1 MKKYK
6 TLMSF
11 AFRDYGE
18 SAGVWH
24 DGCKVPICMG
34 CSRSPADMATYCRSL
49 AAYLLE
55 MAHNYDNAGDFTMP
69 KFGKDAREKQ
79 LDKLREIMKPIF
91 ESEE

>member
-11 AFRDYGE
+11 SFRDYGE
-18 SAGVWH
+18 PAGVWH
-24 DGCKVPICMG
+24 DGCKVAICMG
-34 CSRSPADMATYCRSL
+34 QNKGFSDMATYCRSL

-69 KFGKDAREKQ
+69 KFDKEHREKQ
-79 LDKLREIMKPIF
+79 IDKVREMMKPVLAKDD
-91 ESEE
+91 

>member
-11 AFRDYGE
+11 SFRDYGE

-55 MAHNYDNAGDFTMP
+55 MAHNYDNANDFTFP
-69 KFGKDAREKQ
+69 KFDEQARLNQLEKVA
-79 LDKLREIMKPIF
+79 DIMKPIF